1 MEAYNV
7 NGRRPA
13 RAVAACIAL
22 GLAFAAVMVVLYPAL
37 RNLGQANR
45 DYEAIL
51 GSAPRPGAGVRVL
64 QTDAHLMDSGTRS
77 ATTNAVRP
85 GDPAAHTVSA
95 ETKPMAGDAP
105 PPTGTSDAAV
115 KDTSGTL
122 QSDANMSTYEGATA
136 ANDLKP
142 ALPADKG
149 DPVATVS
156 GWVSEPGKDNRVP
169 PTTMAPLTPAD
180 DRKLCEWDD
189 ETLGDRAANADGHPE
204 YGHVQVLGD
213 SR

>member
-22 GLAFAAVMVVLYPAL
+22 GLALAAVMVVLYPAL

-51 GSAPRPGAGVRVL
+51 GSAPTPGAGVRVL
-64 QTDAHLMDSGTRS
+64 QTDAHVMNSGTRS

-105 PPTGTSDAAV
+105 APTGTSDAAV
-115 KDTSGTL
+115 TDTSGTL
-122 QSDANMSTYEGATA
+122 QSDANMSTYEGAKA

-156 GWVSEPGKDNRVP
+156 GWFSEPGKDSGVP
-169 PTTMAPLTPAD
+169 PARMATLTPSD
-180 DRKLCEWDD
+180 DGKLCEWKY
-189 ETLGDRAANADGHPE
+189 E
-204 YGHVQVLGD
+204 VLGARD
-213 SR
+213 A